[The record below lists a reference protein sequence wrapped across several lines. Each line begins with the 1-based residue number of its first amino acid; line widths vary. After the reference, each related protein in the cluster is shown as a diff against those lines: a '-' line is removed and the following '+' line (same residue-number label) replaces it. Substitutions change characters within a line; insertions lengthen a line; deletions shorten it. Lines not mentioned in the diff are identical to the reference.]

1 MKRDYKLNTIIIKAF
16 LPSGSSL
23 TALLVCWLCILS
35 QPNVAFSKTG
45 TDSVA
50 TNHRHLDVV
59 FCLDLSGSTNGLID
73 NVRAQVWSI
82 VNMSAT
88 AQDGCE
94 LRLGLVGFSRPSFG
108 AQNNYVK
115 TICKLTNDFNHFEAE
130 LWKIKPQIEK
140 GDQFVSTALEVAGL
154 EMNWSKSPDAVKI
167 LFLVGNGRTDTGSP
181 DYRSV
186 VQSIQDNGI
195 ELIPVYCLRD
205 RQSNEIMGWEQIGR
219 VVNRP
224 LEKTRVMKH
233 EPLIKPLKDEG
244 KFTQKNRELNNLLF
258 GFSKETRAAVSE
270 VITCDNKA
278 MLLDPVSY
286 ENRLV
291 YRISDHCTRYLE
303 TFDLG
308 SSSIQ
313 NPAELIKY
321 DFALLD
327 DSLQHWSVN
336 RLYDK
341 IEYSRKKKME
351 ILGYLKGQLPPERQL
366 YINSIVAKSDFE
378 TSNILERIVLR
389 HVYLICTS
397 KGLKFR

>member
-1 MKRDYKLNTIIIKAF
+1 MKRNYQLNTIIIKAF
-16 LPSGSSL
+16 LSSGRSL
-23 TALLVCWLCILS
+23 TASILFWLCVVI
-35 QPNVAFSKTG
+35 QPQTSFSKG
-45 TDSVA
+45 GVDSASVSQ
-50 TNHRHLDVV
+50 HHLDVV

-88 AQDGCE
+88 ASDGCE

-154 EMNWSKSPDAVKI
+154 QMNWSKSADAVKI

-195 ELIPVYCLRD
+195 DLIPVYCLRD
-205 RQSNEIMGWEQIGR
+205 RMSNEIMGWEQIGR

-233 EPLIKPLKDEG
+233 EPLIKPLKDDG
-244 KFTQKNRELNNLLF
+244 KFAQKNRELNSLLF
-258 GFSKETRAAVSE
+258 GFSKESRAAVNE

-291 YRISDHCTRYLE
+291 YRISDHCAKYLE

-308 SSSIQ
+308 SSAIQ
-313 NPAELIKY
+313 NPSDLIKY
-321 DFALLD
+321 DFSLLD

-341 IEYSRKKKME
+341 IEYSRNKKKA
-351 ILGYLKGQLPPERQL
+351 ILSYLKGQLPPERQL
-366 YINSIVAKSDFE
+366 YINSIVAKNDFE

-389 HVYLICTS
+389 HVYQICTS
-397 KGLKFR
+397 KGMKFR